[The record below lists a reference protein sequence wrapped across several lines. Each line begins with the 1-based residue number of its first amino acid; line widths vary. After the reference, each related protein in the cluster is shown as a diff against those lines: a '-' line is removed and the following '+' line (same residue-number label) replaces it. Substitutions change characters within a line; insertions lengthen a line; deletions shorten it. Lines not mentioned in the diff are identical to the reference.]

1 MVVVVEV
8 VEVLARE
15 VDVVVVVE
23 ALEVLAR
30 EVVGMDYNG
39 LQFLKM
45 TNICRLFFTRFHH
58 IKE

>member
-8 VEVLARE
+8 VGMLARE

-30 EVVGMDYNG
+30 EVVGMEDT

-45 TNICRLFFTRFHH
+45 TNMCRLFF
-58 IKE
+58 

>member
-1 MVVVVEV
+1 MVVVVELV
-8 VEVLARE
+8 VVVVVVQAVEVLAM
-15 VDVVVVVE
+15 
-23 ALEVLAR
+23 
-30 EVVGMDYNG
+30 EVVGMEET

>member
-8 VEVLARE
+8 VGMLARE

-45 TNICRLFFTRFHH
+45 TNICRLFFTIPSH
-58 IKE
+58 